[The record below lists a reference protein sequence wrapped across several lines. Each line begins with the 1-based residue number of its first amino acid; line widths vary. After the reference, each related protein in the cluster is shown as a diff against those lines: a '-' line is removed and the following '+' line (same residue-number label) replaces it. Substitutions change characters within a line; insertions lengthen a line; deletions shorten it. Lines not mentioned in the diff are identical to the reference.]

1 MKEEKVDREGEKERV
16 CNARAF
22 KVYPSQ
28 IFSLLSSLS
37 LSLSFSQQY
46 LMKKVARGARGKT
59 RARGLSK
66 KCAICSPPI

>member
-37 LSLSFSQQY
+37 LSLSFFLAAISY
-46 LMKKVARGARGKT
+46 EKSSPRGQGQNPRKRT
-59 RARGLSK
+59 E
-66 KCAICSPPI
+66 

>member
-28 IFSLLSSLS
+28 IVSLLSSLS
-37 LSLSFSQQY
+37 LSFFLAAISYEKSSP
-46 LMKKVARGARGKT
+46 RGQGQNPRKRT
-59 RARGLSK
+59 E
-66 KCAICSPPI
+66 